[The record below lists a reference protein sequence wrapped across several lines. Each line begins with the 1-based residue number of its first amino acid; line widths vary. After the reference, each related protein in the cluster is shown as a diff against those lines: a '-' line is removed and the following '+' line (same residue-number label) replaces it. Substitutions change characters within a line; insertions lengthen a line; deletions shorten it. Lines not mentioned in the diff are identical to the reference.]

1 MPSYTPAPVGSTLAL
16 LHGHRA
22 LLVEAPDDAARIEAL
37 WTTVSSA
44 ASLHAVLE
52 ILAADGIARTP
63 GFALVELDEDGSAKS
78 IVRGDVVVHLHSAAG
93 ERVVDAMQA
102 TTWVEAAAEAV
113 THVAIGD
120 AGPAIALPLGDGAAW
135 ASSLT
140 LIQGSA
146 SDPAVVEVPDQ
157 LVAVA
162 PVSAPDHIA
171 VSDEPLPVEIVEAA
185 EERRVAEA
193 TLATSLPEQTINP
206 EHTINP
212 ASDEATDEA
221 TVVVERPV
229 RPPRLGDDA
238 PKPAPELKNALGGEH
253 DGQTVLSDDIRR
265 LRAEDR
271 ERQPSRPPTP
281 AVPVGPRYSLALS
294 TGGTQSLE
302 GVALIGRAPS
312 AAKITGGRIPT
323 LVTIPGDQDISRN
336 HVQLA
341 VEGDTVV
348 VTDLNSR
355 NGTTVVLP
363 GRAPQHLRANEP
375 TAVLVGTVVDLGGGV
390 TITVGL
396 EQ

>member
-52 ILAADGIARTP
+52 VLAADGIAKTP
-63 GFALVELDEDGSAKS
+63 GFALVELDEDGSANS

-93 ERVVDAMQA
+93 ERVVDATQA

-120 AGPAIALPLGDGAAW
+120 AGPAIALPLADGAAW

-157 LVAVA
+157 LVAAA

-185 EERRVAEA
+185 AERRVAEA
-193 TLATSLPEQTINP
+193 TLATALPEQTINP
-206 EHTINP
+206 G
-212 ASDEATDEA
+212 SDEATDEA

-229 RPPRLGDDA
+229 RPPRLTEA
-238 PKPAPELKNALGGEH
+238 PPKPAPEAKNALGGDH
-253 DGQTVLSDDIRR
+253 DGHTVLSDDIRR
-265 LRAEDR
+265 LRGEDR
-271 ERQPSRPPTP
+271 VRASRPPTP
-281 AVPVGPRYSLALS
+281 AVPSGPRYSLSLS
-294 TGGTQSLE
+294 TGGTQPLE

-390 TITVGL
+390 TITVG
-396 EQ
+396 QDQ